1 MPRTS
6 LGSHMLA
13 VSEGVM
19 AAQLM
24 GIRPDALG
32 QGVADVG
39 ARHAQRHSR
48 LAITNA

>member
-13 VSEGVM
+13 VSEDVM

-24 GIRPDALG
+24 GIRP
-32 QGVADVG
+32 
-39 ARHAQRHSR
+39 
-48 LAITNA
+48 